1 MKITVTVI
9 KADVGGI
16 GGHTRPSDGLL
27 NAVRNL
33 VKPQVR
39 KDGKGLLI
47 DSYIGYC
54 GDDIHIVM
62 THTKGVNN
70 SQVHGLAWRAFEAA
84 TRVAKSEGLYGAG
97 QDLLKDSFSG
107 NVKGMGP
114 GVAEMTFDER
124 PNEAFT
130 IYAADK
136 TEPGAFNYPFY
147 RMFVDTLS
155 NTGLIVNQNLSKGV
169 RISVMDVE
177 KGKIATLN
185 MWEDK
190 PTLEAAL
197 MYPGRYVV
205 STVTTKDN
213 QPILA
218 ASTDRL
224 HNIAGTYVGKDD
236 PICIIR
242 TQKDF
247 PATEEAGA
255 AFNNPHLVAGN
266 TRGSHHMPLM
276 PVKLNS
282 PASINYAI
290 PIVSALVFSMHNGI
304 LTGPVDGFESVDWDY
319 VRNIAMRRAMAIRSQ
334 GFVHP
339 ATLVPDELEY
349 GVGYRARMS
358 ILWSRMRPIPGASPN
373 VKQGQ
378 KPNQNNKP
386 QQKQG
391 QKPQQGQRPPQ
402 QNQQRPGQKP
412 QQGQRPP
419 QQGQKS
425 QQNQQRPQQ
434 KQQQGNRPQQGQ
446 RPGQKPNQGNRPQ
459 QNNRPQQGQQQKQG
473 QRPQQQNQ
481 QRPGQK
487 PQQGQRPPQ
496 QGQRPQGQHPQQKQ
510 QGNRPQQGQRPQQ
523 QGQKPQQNQQRPQ
536 GQRPPQQQKPQTPKP
551 QTAPNTQV
559 KSESKSTEVKVKKPR
574 APRKKKTDTA
584 TTKPAE
590 STVSTT
596 STPKTE
602 TST

>member
-27 NAVRNL
+27 NAVKNVVRSQMIRN
-33 VKPQVR
+33 
-39 KDGKGLLI
+39 GKGLLI

-62 THTKGVNN
+62 THTRGVDNKEIH
-70 SQVHGLAWRAFEAA
+70 QLAWKAFEAA
-84 TRVAKSEGLYGAG
+84 TRVAKNEGLYGAG

-114 GVAEMTFDER
+114 GVAEMTFEER

-155 NTGLIVNQNLSKGV
+155 ITGLIVNKNLASGV
-169 RISVMDVE
+169 KINVMDVE
-177 KGKIATLN
+177 KGKVAQLM
-185 MWEDK
+185 MWQDK

-197 MYPGRYVV
+197 MYPGRYVI

-236 PICIIR
+236 PICIVR

-247 PATEEAGA
+247 PATEEAGS

-276 PVKLNS
+276 PVKINS

-290 PIVSALVFSMHNGI
+290 PIVSALVFSMHNGV
-304 LTGPVDGFESVDWDY
+304 LTGPVDGFGSVDWDY
-319 VRNIAMRRAMAIRSQ
+319 VRNIAMKRAIAIRSQ

-358 ILWSRMRPIPGASPN
+358 VLWSRMRPIPGASPN
-373 VKQGQ
+373 VKQHGQ
-378 KPNQNNKP
+378 KPNQVNKQ

-391 QKPQQGQRPPQ
+391 QRPQNQQRPQ
-402 QNQQRPGQKP
+402 GQRPGQKP
-412 QQGQRPP
+412 QQGNRPQQNNKPQQGQRPQQQGNRPQQGQRPGQKPQQGNRPQHGQQRPQGQRPP
-419 QQGQKS
+419 QQG
-425 QQNQQRPQQ
+425 QRPQQ

-446 RPGQKPNQGNRPQ
+446 RPP
-459 QNNRPQQGQQQKQG
+459 
-473 QRPQQQNQ
+473 
-481 QRPGQK
+481 
-487 PQQGQRPPQ
+487 
-496 QGQRPQGQHPQQKQ
+496 
-510 QGNRPQQGQRPQQ
+510 

-536 GQRPPQQQKPQTPKP
+536 GQRPPQQPKP

-574 APRKKKTDTA
+574 APRKKKTDTTA
-584 TTKPAE
+584 TKPAE

-596 STPKTE
+596 PKTE